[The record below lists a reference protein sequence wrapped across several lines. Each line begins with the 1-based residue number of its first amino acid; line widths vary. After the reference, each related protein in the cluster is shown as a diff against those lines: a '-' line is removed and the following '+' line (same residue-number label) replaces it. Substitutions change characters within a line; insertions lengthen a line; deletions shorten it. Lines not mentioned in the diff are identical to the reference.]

1 MDTQPNLTY
10 VKRSAQEHW
19 PTVRQAGLALAGCA
33 LGAVVGAGIGVGQ
46 PIHTRIGGLDA
57 TIDLNPGATIS
68 SGKVGESVRIKSART
83 ATIGPERIGADI
95 KFDVSNLNLIK
106 DGNKLDIDGL
116 YNLMTPF
123 YDYKRNIVEA
133 KSAAINHIINW
144 GKAGAGLALAAELS
158 IFGMARAKRRDVANR
173 PQAERA
179 AITSYQS
186 VCHDQYRRG
195 ASLVAVFMAS
205 SLCATSQATAAPI
218 EVLHPN
224 SVFDGTVLEGTEVS
238 GLEASL
244 AIPLL
249 QRLKD
254 INLSYDKVRDAVSTE
269 LDNVYGG
276 PVPQIKDHEY
286 VLMYSGRRCNIG
298 LDRTINELSY
308 RYRAKTIISA
318 GNDAVGGESPV
329 QIACN
334 YSLKTEVQSD
344 GRTIVLVPGDTDNE
358 KTLDW
363 EYGRNIAI
371 LRSEIKNI
379 NGMNILGIAD
389 PRTTDLFQPTKP
401 TDAGA
406 QTQIL
411 NGQADKAAD
420 MACHN
425 HKQVDIAV
433 LSDPATAQRMLSNA
447 CGKIT
452 LAVSGHSELADTTAT
467 IINNP
472 DGSQSYYFGTGSI
485 GGQPLTIAKPES
497 KPDKMTLGDLQN
509 PVSFTVISRSLKNGS
524 IDWANSKNITTFPAA
539 PGEKP
544 LVTVTGIATKYESTM
559 PRALV
564 SNNK

>member
-1 MDTQPNLTY
+1 MDVQPNITY
-10 VKRSAQEHW
+10 IERSAQAHW
-19 PTVRQAGLALAGCA
+19 PTFRQAGLALAGCA
-33 LGAVVGAGIGVGQ
+33 LGAVVGAGVGVEQ
-46 PIHTRIGGLDA
+46 PTHARIGGLNA
-57 TIDLNPGATIS
+57 TIDLNLGAS
-68 SGKVGESVRIKSART
+68 SSSIKVGEGFRIMAPQTTK
-83 ATIGPERIGADI
+83 IGPQRVGADI
-95 KFDVSNLNLIK
+95 VFDVSKLTYLK
-106 DGNKLDIDGL
+106 DGNKFNFDDL

-123 YDYKRNIVEA
+123 YDYNRNIVEA
-133 KSAAINHIINW
+133 KSAIVNHIIDW
-144 GKAGAGLALAAELS
+144 GEAGAGLVLATELS
-158 IFGMARAKRRDVANR
+158 IFGAASVRRRNLANR
-173 PQAERA
+173 PQSERA

-186 VCHDQYRRG
+186 ACHDQYRRV

-205 SLCATSQATAAPI
+205 SLCATSQTTAAAV

-238 GLEASL
+238 GLEASF

-254 INLSYDKVRDAVSTE
+254 INLSYDKVHDAVSTE
-269 LDNVYGG
+269 LDSVYGG

-286 VLMYSGRRCNIG
+286 ILMYSSRRCNIG

-318 GNDAVGGESPV
+318 GNDALGGELPV

-334 YSLKTEVQSD
+334 FSLKTEVQSD

-371 LRSEIKNI
+371 LRSDIKNVNGI
-379 NGMNILGIAD
+379 NVLGMAD
-389 PRTTDLFQPTKP
+389 PRKTDLFQSTLPP
-401 TDAGA
+401 GAEA
-406 QTQIL
+406 QTVVL

-420 MACHN
+420 MACHSK
-425 HKQVDIAV
+425 KQVDIAV
-433 LSDPATAQRMLSNA
+433 LPDPATARRMLSTA

-497 KPDKMTLGDLQN
+497 RQDKMTLGDLQN
-509 PVSFTVISRSLKNGS
+509 PANFTVISRSTINGS
-524 IDWANSKNITTFPAA
+524 INWANSKNITIFPAA

-544 LVTVTGIATKYESTM
+544 LVTVTTIATKIESSL
-559 PRALV
+559 PRTLV
-564 SNNK
+564 SNTK